1 MYSSP
6 WRRLFCLAAILA
18 AALCIDGCQRFH
30 HADTQPLYN
39 SGFWSD
45 TIDKLRGMN
54 VSDSEVS
61 DLLTLHNAGFS
72 DESCIEFVRLA
83 RAHQQMFTSGEK
95 AVGLLRSGLA
105 EPTVMELA
113 RLNLIEN
120 WSGEAQSIR
129 LAGYSD
135 KVVLATARRRADH
148 QPVASATSLVELK
161 NTGVTEQQVIDMI
174 SRGLT
179 DEQVGQ
185 KVAAHNAAEKPKVV
199 YVRRTPRKKQ
209 Q

>member
-1 MYSSP
+1 M
-6 WRRLFCLAAILA
+6 
-18 AALCIDGCQRFH
+18 
-30 HADTQPLYN
+30 QPLYN

-45 TIDKLRGMN
+45 TIQKLRDMN

-61 DLLTLHNAGFS
+61 DLISLRNAGFS
-72 DESCIEFVRLA
+72 DESCIEFVSIA
-83 RAHQQMFTSGEK
+83 RAHQQMFTSGDK
-95 AVGLLRSGLA
+95 AAGLLRSGLA

-120 WSGEAQSIR
+120 WGGEAQSIR

-135 KVVLATARRRADH
+135 KVVLATARRHAQH
-148 QPVASATSLVELK
+148 LPVASAASLVELK

-185 KVAAHNAAEKPKVV
+185 KVAANKASERPKVV
-199 YVRRTPRKKQ
+199 YVRRAPRKKQ